1 MKRNRLF
8 MMAAFV
14 VVCASVSAQ
23 QVITLDELQ
32 QRKKTQ
38 AKTTQ
43 TKAVQPKAQKAK
55 VGKSVLASTG
65 MGFSTFYLQYN
76 AASQKYSHDGHSIST
91 SLPSFSAGYTKA
103 FPLGPSLYIEPGV
116 ALQYLFKSEKE
127 DGRTE
132 KFSMLSAKIPV
143 NVIYSLPV
151 GDGIYIDPYA
161 GVYLRG
167 NILAQYKY
175 EHGGHSETVD
185 LFSKDDMGSSDN
197 TAKRM
202 QVGMNL
208 GVRARF
214 SKFLVGLGYSMDLT
228 DFTKNEKT
236 NSFDIT
242 LGMTF

>member
-116 ALQYLFKSEKE
+116 ALQY
-127 DGRTE
+127 
-132 KFSMLSAKIPV
+132 
-143 NVIYSLPV
+143 
-151 GDGIYIDPYA
+151 DGIYIDPYA

-228 DFTKNEKT
+228 DFTKYEKT